1 MKEWKRRVYRFWG
14 PWILLELYG
23 SKSYKVDLMVEGE
36 KNVEFKFNSDKGE
49 EGNNPLID
57 DECSG

>member
-1 MKEWKRRVYRFWG
+1 
-14 PWILLELYG
+14 
-23 SKSYKVDLMVEGE
+23 MVEGE